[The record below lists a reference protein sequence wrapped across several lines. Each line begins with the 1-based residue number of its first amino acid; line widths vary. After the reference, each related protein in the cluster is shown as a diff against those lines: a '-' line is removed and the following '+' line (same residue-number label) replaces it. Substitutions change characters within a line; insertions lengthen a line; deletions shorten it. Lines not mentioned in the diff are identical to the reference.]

1 MCLISLTST
10 NLLTSVVCACIASYL
25 VICIRCLSNSCKI
38 VMRWERLEPFG
49 FLVALDSGEAHY
61 EEACK
66 RLKLDKIDLNS
77 VFKFLSCIGMHIAWL
92 LFLSF
97 VGIWLWHA
105 LRGSLVSLYSL

>member
-25 VICIRCLSNSCKI
+25 VICIRCLSNFCKI

-61 EEACK
+61 E
-66 RLKLDKIDLNS
+66 
-77 VFKFLSCIGMHIAWL
+77 
-92 LFLSF
+92 
-97 VGIWLWHA
+97 
-105 LRGSLVSLYSL
+105 